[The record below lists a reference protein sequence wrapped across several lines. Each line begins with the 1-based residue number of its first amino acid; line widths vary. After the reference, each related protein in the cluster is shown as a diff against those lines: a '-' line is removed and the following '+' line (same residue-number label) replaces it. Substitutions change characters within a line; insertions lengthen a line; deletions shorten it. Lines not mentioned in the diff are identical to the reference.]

1 MRQQGSQMSE
11 YFARLYSH
19 ITLYTLLGLIAF
31 ILAACGRNEVR
42 LIPPTATPPVPT
54 APIPTALPSPTPTPG
69 YLDLVKAEG
78 PVPVGHLIFST
89 VDERRSDDRVELWAR
104 SASRDDV
111 QLLLEGTRDNLWE
124 CTIRG
129 ASFCAVGDPLGQ
141 VYMLRPPEALI
152 PLLPAGEGLQRVFLS
167 PAGEYAGIVSG
178 GIMALLDM
186 NNPAEV
192 VNVPDVPAVGDVAWS
207 DVLTDIGGVRL
218 AFVVLGEQNQS
229 LYIMRLGSE
238 LVPPTLLAQEDTV
251 ESPAWAGSQR
261 RLAFIVRG
269 LDHPR
274 GGTMRRDVFIAN
286 LETDEYINVTE
297 LFGQSV
303 EGPAPYPFGGA
314 GPAWSPDGDT
324 LDFVWVRAD
333 DSPHRG
339 SLFRYVLGGEPD
351 LLMPVLYAEG
361 QGWSGPAWSPDGRL
375 EAAVAPIEA
384 RGGQGELWVRSAG
397 REDWTPLSLP
407 DQSVQRFVWSPDGAY
422 LAYEVPGN
430 GIWVVPAAGG
440 KPQRV
445 VAVGKPYQ
453 VRRLRWLSGG
463 DGITR

>member
-1 MRQQGSQMSE
+1 ML
-11 YFARLYSH
+11 LYLQVRHHVSF
-19 ITLYTLLGLIAF
+19 LLGLVAF
-31 ILAACGRNEVR
+31 VLAACGRNEAM

-54 APIPTALPSPTPTPG
+54 APLPTALPSPTPTPG
-69 YLDLVKAEG
+69 YLDLVQAEG
-78 PVPVGHLIFST
+78 AIPTGHLIFST
-89 VDERRSDDRVELWAR
+89 RDEHQSDDQVQLWAR

-111 QLLLEGTRDNLWE
+111 QLLLEGTRDTLWD
-124 CTIRG
+124 CAIRA
-129 ASFCAVGDPLGQ
+129 ASFCAIGDPSGQ
-141 VYMLRPPEALI
+141 VYTLRPPEALM

-167 PAGEYAGIVSG
+167 PMGDFAGVVSG
-178 GIMALLDM
+178 GFMALLDM

-192 VNVPDVPAVGDVAWS
+192 VNVPNVPAVGDVAWS
-207 DVLTDIGGVRL
+207 DVLTDANGVRL

-238 LVPPTLLAQEDTV
+238 LVPPTLLAQEDAV

-261 RLAFIVRG
+261 RLAFVVRG

-333 DSPHRG
+333 ESPLRG
-339 SLFRYVLGGEPD
+339 SLFRYPLGGEPE

-361 QGWSGPAWSPDGRL
+361 QGWSGPAWSPDGRM
-375 EAAVAPIEA
+375 EAAVAPVEA
-384 RGGQGELWVRSAG
+384 RGGQGELWMSPAG
-397 REDWTPLSLP
+397 QEAWTPLSLP

-422 LAYEVPGN
+422 LAYEVPGD
-430 GIWVVPAAGG
+430 GIWVVPTAGG
-440 KPQRV
+440 EPWRV

-463 DGITR
+463 DEVIRR